1 MLAAVTLSLSHNAEV
16 STTNVRSGAAF
27 DNLKASWHQ
36 ALKLGACHTN
46 MKANYDYN
54 ANRDFLKDV
63 SFNGDLVESSSADD
77 MRVSYE
83 VTHNFGDKNTNVKL
97 TANTQ
102 GTTLGAE
109 YDQSDGLK
117 EVSAER
123 DVKLGDQ
130 NVNVQPSWL
139 VKAQTARV
147 KLMSK
152 LGSGDDRLSAQ
163 IDYATQGGATTY
175 EVGYDRNLEDG
186 RDVSATFK
194 PDSKNLEIDYVDNN
208 FEKGAT
214 WTATANVPLEN
225 GGSNNILDAAKLTLK
240 RSWQW

>member
-1 MLAAVTLSLSHNAEV
+1 
-16 STTNVRSGAAF
+16 
-27 DNLKASWHQ
+27 
-36 ALKLGACHTN
+36 

-123 DVKLGDQ
+123 DVKVGDQ

>member
-1 MLAAVTLSLSHNAEV
+1 
-16 STTNVRSGAAF
+16 
-27 DNLKASWHQ
+27 
-36 ALKLGACHTN
+36 

-175 EVGYDRNLEDG
+175 EVGYARNLEDG

-194 PDSKNLEIDYVDNN
+194 ADSKKLEIDYVDNN

>member
-1 MLAAVTLSLSHNAEV
+1 
-16 STTNVRSGAAF
+16 
-27 DNLKASWHQ
+27 
-36 ALKLGACHTN
+36 

>member
-1 MLAAVTLSLSHNAEV
+1 
-16 STTNVRSGAAF
+16 
-27 DNLKASWHQ
+27 
-36 ALKLGACHTN
+36 

-152 LGSGDDRLSAQ
+152 LGSGDDRVSAQ

>member
-1 MLAAVTLSLSHNAEV
+1 MC
-16 STTNVRSGAAF
+16 GAARLHAAC
-27 DNLKASWHQ
+27 DGATRQYDAPLCKRQIGGVKH
-36 ALKLGACHTN
+36 LVPHGLGGDERKCVCAVLGDFNTN

-123 DVKLGDQ
+123 DVKLYK
-130 NVNVQPSWL
+130 SL
-139 VKAQTARV
+139 A
-147 KLMSK
+147 S
-152 LGSGDDRLSAQ
+152 
-163 IDYATQGGATTY
+163 
-175 EVGYDRNLEDG
+175 
-186 RDVSATFK
+186 
-194 PDSKNLEIDYVDNN
+194 
-208 FEKGAT
+208 
-214 WTATANVPLEN
+214 
-225 GGSNNILDAAKLTLK
+225 
-240 RSWQW
+240 

>member
-16 STTNVRSGAAF
+16 STSNIRSGAAF
-27 DNLKASWHQ
+27 DNLKASWNQ
-36 ALKLGACHTN
+36 ALKLGDFNTN